1 MVFTNFSPLS
11 SYRTGT
17 VRKSL
22 NSYQIGKA
30 DRLQDADEETILQ
43 SKDKLRNVKCSE
55 DTMYGT
61 LLLLPE
67 GMHFCDIT
75 PLRKL
80 EEPTGKVEYVTHMQ
94 GWHLW
99 TVLSNISVIGSGKLE
114 QLFQISQ
121 AAEISSEMI
130 DHQETGLCVSAA
142 SWWVSLWDSDDVKDI
157 GLRFRKVSVPCGR

>member
-11 SYRTGT
+11 SHRTGT

-43 SKDKLRNVKCSE
+43 SKDKLQKIKSSE
-55 DTMYGT
+55 GMMPGR

-142 SWWVSLWDSDDVKDI
+142 S
-157 GLRFRKVSVPCGR
+157 C